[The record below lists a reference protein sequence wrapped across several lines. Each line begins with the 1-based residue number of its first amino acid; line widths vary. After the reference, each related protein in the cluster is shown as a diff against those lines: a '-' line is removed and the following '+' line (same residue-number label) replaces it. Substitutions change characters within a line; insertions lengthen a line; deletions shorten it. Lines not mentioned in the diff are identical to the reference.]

1 KDLGTSAARDALA
14 AIDTTRSR
22 ILLVN
27 LAALLL
33 TGVVG
38 FLTFRRI
45 VNPIQGLE
53 RVVKNVAAGDYT
65 QSVPFTDASDETGG
79 LARSI
84 DVLKH
89 GAAAIDEQ
97 RWGQAGAA
105 TLVRELQKAA
115 SSAEFGQRLLSGLVP
130 LLQGGVGGFY
140 VLNED
145 QAGLE
150 RVAG

>member
-14 AIDTTRSR
+14 AIDTTRSQ

-65 QSVPFTDASDETGG
+65 QSVPFTDGTDETGG

-84 DVLKH
+84 DVLKQ

-97 RWGQAGAA
+97 RW
-105 TLVRELQKAA
+105 VK
-115 SSAEFGQRLLSGLVP
+115 SSASTLTGSIQDANSV
-130 LLQGGVGGFY
+130 
-140 VLNED
+140 
-145 QAGLE
+145 
-150 RVAG
+150 